1 MKLKVVNNQTL
12 TNNKKILAKTR
23 KIKMMR
29 SQSHCILMMR
39 ISKMNLVIM
48 RVKRRNKF
56 IRDKKFMIQ
65 VEMLRKI
72 IFIVVLACL
81 AHKIT
86 KSITNKI

>member
-1 MKLKVVNNQTL
+1 MLKVVVNQMMKS
-12 TNNKKILAKTR
+12 NKRTMAKKR
-23 KIKMMR
+23 KTKMMR

-48 RVKRRNKF
+48 RVKKKNKF
-56 IRDKKFMIQ
+56 IRDRKFMIQ
-65 VEMLRKI
+65 GEMPRKI